1 MEHRPVKICR
11 HHLLFCKLEICG
23 RIVKTYA
30 KNLYPPW
37 SAVWVYKNSEVQSCP
52 SIVILHVHNS
62 TATCSLLCLLCVP
75 TFTIYVRP
83 WETICQWEYT
93 LNSRD
98 GKPPLGLSMVLNT
111 ITHLIK
117 LRTRRSESSKRNKWQ
132 CREGQGTMARDV
144 CQGEIGSWDSGSGRW
159 AYVHTCVVLY
169 DRLQVWLASWLL
181 PPSDD
186 YKGPTCIISGINYL
200 SKSVQACL
208 VTDIHN
214 KQPGVV
220 NQWVAAATGKIL
232 ADKSLKLISRLW
244 PQQGHPQMMC
254 FMSVVGVEHGE

>member
-1 MEHRPVKICR
+1 MSFHSNSAC
-11 HHLLFCKLEICG
+11 
-23 RIVKTYA
+23 A
-30 KNLYPPW
+30 QLY
-37 SAVWVYKNSEVQSCP
+37 CHMF
-52 SIVILHVHNS
+52 SIVFVILFDVFQLS
-62 TATCSLLCLLCVP
+62 PFMSSLEKP
-75 TFTIYVRP
+75 YANENTP
-83 WETICQWEYT
+83 WI
-93 LNSRD
+93 L

-144 CQGEIGSWDSGSGRW
+144 CQGEIGSWDSGSGSW